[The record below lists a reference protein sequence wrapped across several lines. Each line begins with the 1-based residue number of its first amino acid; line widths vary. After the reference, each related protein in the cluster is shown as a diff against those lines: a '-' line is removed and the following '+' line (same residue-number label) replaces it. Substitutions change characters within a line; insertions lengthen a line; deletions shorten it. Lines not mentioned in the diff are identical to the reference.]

1 MKLDLGWLLLGAMI
15 GWILGL
21 LIVLIFESRR

>member
-15 GWILGL
+15 WWILGL